1 MPDREPH
8 ADRRRRRRHG
18 PPKGP
23 SQKPPESA
31 ARVIAAAK
39 PALDVAKHADVPLTP
54 AEVAEMRVHLRFLK
68 EHRKILA
75 LKVNAAEDLLLN
87 GAREPSHRG
96 VCQHLFDKVEKS
108 RVELAAQRLDVGSRL
123 RLLEGIIRFSPDIAY
138 LLLYL
143 ESLKD
148 GARPE
153 AVPALT
159 AALRRIDF
167 GAVSA
172 AQMRR
177 VLDLI
182 VELTEERD
190 RPQLLFSLLSSG
202 TFQKAFDASAERLP
216 EALANIVVPLRA
228 AHAVIVR
235 GLPNPFD
242 ADALA
247 RGTVMLLSLPK
258 TVLESQVPQVCR
270 RLFEAGLHLALDP
283 RSAPG
288 LRVLFDALPSGDRAS
303 ADAGLA
309 LSRWLLARGLER
321 EAKAH
326 FAALQARGVEVPR
339 TWVLALEGRRVGGIG
354 ITERAPADD
363 PGRPAR
369 ELFTSGVLLA
379 RQLSVWLRVGTA
391 ADAERYAKHVA
402 LAKSIAL
409 PGVAPIVAHGV
420 TEHGQP
426 YVAVE
431 RHGRSANEAVLGK
444 RGLDSLTALSIAA
457 EANAIVGALG
467 LAGVELPDARFR
479 RFAVDDHGR
488 LWLRDLTDAFRSPD
502 AAAQNTLL
510 ARELCLDLLARAPRL
525 VVPSAVD
532 TELRQA
538 TSPVAIARALE
549 ELG

>member
-8 ADRRRRRRHG
+8 ADRRRRRRRG
-18 PPKGP
+18 PP
-23 SQKPPESA
+23 QKPPESA

-39 PALDVAKHADVPLTP
+39 PAVDAAKPSDAPLTA

-96 VCQHLFDKVEKS
+96 VCQHLLDKVEKS
-108 RVELAAQRLDVGSRL
+108 RVELAAQRLDAGSRL

-148 GARPE
+148 AARPE

-167 GAVSA
+167 GSVSA

-182 VELTEERD
+182 VELTHERD
-190 RPQLLFSLLSSG
+190 RPQLLFSLLSSA

-235 GLPNPFD
+235 GVPNPFD
-242 ADALA
+242 AEALA
-247 RGTVMLLSLPK
+247 RGTVMLLTLPK
-258 TVLESQVPQVCR
+258 GVLESQVPQVCR
-270 RLFEAGLHLALDP
+270 RLFEAGIDLANDP
-283 RSAPG
+283 RSLPG
-288 LRVLFDALPSGDRAS
+288 LRVLFELLPPGDRS
-303 ADAGLA
+303 RADAGLA
-309 LSRWLLARGLER
+309 LARWLLTRGLER
-321 EAKAH
+321 EAAAH
-326 FAALQARGVEVPR
+326 LGVLEKHGVDFPRPWAVALG
-339 TWVLALEGRRVGGIG
+339 GRRIGGIG
-354 ITERAPADD
+354 LTERAPPEDGSRAE
-363 PGRPAR
+363 R

-379 RQLSVWLRVGTA
+379 RQLSVWVRVGTV
-391 ADAERYAKHVA
+391 ADTQRYAQNVE
-402 LAKSIAL
+402 LARQIAL

-420 TEHGQP
+420 TGLGQP
-426 YVAVE
+426 YFAVE
-431 RHGRSANEAVLGK
+431 RHGRSANDVLLGK
-444 RGLDSLTALSIAA
+444 RGLDAPTALAVAA

-467 LAGVELPDARFR
+467 LAGVALPDARFR
-479 RFAVDDHGR
+479 RFAIDDHDR
-488 LWLRDLTDAFRSPD
+488 LWLRDLMDAVRSPD
-502 AAAQNTLL
+502 AAAQSTEL

-525 VVPSAVD
+525 VVPAGVE
-532 TELRQA
+532 TALRTA
-538 TSPVAIARALE
+538 DSTVAIARALE
-549 ELG
+549 ELS